1 MKFSYILLDADNT
14 LMDFNMA
21 EEYALEMT
29 LRSYGLP
36 YEEEIHRVYN
46 GINTELWERLNRGEI
61 KKEDL
66 LIERFR
72 HFYQEMNW
80 KPKEDYVKI
89 NQRYLENLSNCSALL
104 EGSLEFCKEM
114 SEKCDLYIIT
124 NGVASTQRKRFS
136 RSEIR
141 PYIKDI
147 FISEEIGYQK
157 PEQEFFSFVFEHIPD
172 FQKEKALIIGDTL
185 SSDIEGANR
194 VGVKSCW
201 FNPKNLKN
209 NTEIVCDFI
218 VSNFSQIKEIIK

>member
-14 LMDFNMA
+14 LMDFNRA
-21 EEYALEMT
+21 EEYALEMI

-36 YEEEIHRVYN
+36 YEEEIHRVYH
-46 GINTELWERLNRGEI
+46 GINAELWERLNRGEV
-61 KKEDL
+61 KKEHL

-72 HFYQEMNW
+72 RFYQEMNW
-80 KPKEDYVKI
+80 KPKEDYAKI
-89 NQRYLENLSNCSALL
+89 NQRYLENLSDCSALL
-104 EGSLEFCKEM
+104 EGALDFCREV

-124 NGVASTQRKRFS
+124 NGVASTQRKRFF

-157 PEQEFFSFVFEHIPD
+157 PEQKFFSFVFEHIPD